1 MTPPSAAAAAAA
13 PETRARPRRAPAKRR
28 PPAAVRK
35 PADARRRPSK
45 TLRATADGRPQM
57 TIYRS
62 GSAIPDLAGRAGVV
76 GVAVAGRA
84 GVAGAAAAGRVG
96 VAVREL
102 PDSGAVVRLTRGRL
116 WIGLLG
122 ALLAGIVALN
132 VISLGLTSG
141 AGQTGVAIDQLQNDN
156 SALRAEIAE
165 KLSATRV
172 QSAAPTLGLSV
183 PPPVDITY
191 ITYNDSDLGR
201 AAKALAGEAA
211 TAAAPWTP
219 SAQPDTT
226 APAADV
232 TQPVPSTETATT
244 SPSTPTT
251 TSTPAP
257 ASSTSAPAAPSSP
270 SASGGGSSGG
280 VGTGL

>member
-1 MTPPSAAAAAAA
+1 MTPPSATAAAAA
-13 PETRARPRRAPAKRR
+13 PATRARPRRAPAKRR

-35 PADARRRPSK
+35 RPSK

-62 GSAIPDLAGRAGVV
+62 GSAIPELAGRAGVV
-76 GVAVAGRA
+76 GVAAAGRA

-116 WIGLLG
+116 WIGVLG

-191 ITYNDSDLGR
+191 ITYNASDLGR
-201 AAKALAGEAA
+201 AAKMLAGEATA
-211 TAAAPWTP
+211 AAAPWTP
-219 SAQPDTT
+219 SVEPETT

-232 TQPVPSTETATT
+232 TQPVPSTESATS

-257 ASSTSAPAAPSSP
+257 ASSTSVPAAPSAP

>member
-1 MTPPSAAAAAAA
+1 MTPPSAAATAAA
-13 PETRARPRRAPAKRR
+13 PATRARPRRAPAKRR
-28 PPAAVRK
+28 PPAAAHKRS
-35 PADARRRPSK
+35 SK
-45 TLRATADGRPQM
+45 TLRASADGRPQM

-62 GSAIPDLAGRAGVV
+62 GSAIPELAGRAGVA

-116 WIGLLG
+116 WIGVLG

-141 AGQTGVAIDQLQNDN
+141 AGQTGVAIDQLQNEN

-191 ITYNDSDLGR
+191 ITYNSSDLGR
-201 AAKALAGEAA
+201 AAKMLAGEATA
-211 TAAAPWTP
+211 AAAPWTP
-219 SAQPDTT
+219 SVEPDTT

-232 TQPVPSTETATT
+232 TQPVPSTETANS
-244 SPSTPTT
+244 SPSTATT
-251 TSTPAP
+251 ATPAP
-257 ASSTSAPAAPSSP
+257 ASSTLAPAAPSAP
-270 SASGGGSSGG
+270 SASGTGSSGG